1 MDKHAARHG
10 RDHERESHDERPTW
24 LKTAPRSNPEVDRR
38 DLERSTERL
47 EMLLG
52 H

>member
-1 MDKHAARHG
+1 MQHKSDRPQT
-10 RDHERESHDERPTW
+10 RESVERRKDQPTW
-24 LKTAPRSNPEVDRR
+24 EKTTPRGNPEVDRR